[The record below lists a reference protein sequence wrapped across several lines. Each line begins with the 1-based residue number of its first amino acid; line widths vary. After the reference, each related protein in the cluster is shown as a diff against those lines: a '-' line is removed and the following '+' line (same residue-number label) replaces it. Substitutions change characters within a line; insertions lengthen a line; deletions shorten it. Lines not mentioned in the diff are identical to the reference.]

1 MAWELI
7 STGADGIAFGD
18 YTLTEKAKLSDV
30 PYLGDLY
37 KVKTF
42 YEITKLEKNG
52 MFVYE
57 SVPGTRVEGFKEE
70 DRRVSFAVEGNA
82 NTQVTLELE
91 PEKEYRVIVDNTT
104 LGKMTTNLGG
114 KLVVGLEL
122 EAGRPQNVVVER
134 I

>member
-1 MAWELI
+1 MALELI

-30 PYLGDLY
+30 PYLGDVY

-42 YEITKLEKNG
+42 CEITRLEKNDS
-52 MFVYE
+52 FVYE
-57 SVPGTRVEGFKEE
+57 SVPGTKVENFKED
-70 DRRVSFAVEGNA
+70 DRRVSFTVEGND

-91 PEKEYRVIVDNTT
+91 AAKEYRVIVDDTT
-104 LGKMTTNLGG
+104 LGKNTTNLGG
-114 KLVVGLEL
+114 KLVLSLDLV
-122 EAGRPQNVVVER
+122 AGKPQTVVVER